1 MCLCSHRI
9 QSALQSV
16 PPPPPNTVSLDSVV
30 SSLPPAL
37 RHNLQQLQHVSSL
50 ELRDIIQRQQQQ
62 EPAVKLDLLVND
74 VNLILAAL
82 QELPHK
88 VADPLLRKIMEQ
100 ANAQLAP
107 NGA

>member
-1 MCLCSHRI
+1 MN
-9 QSALQSV
+9 
-16 PPPPPNTVSLDSVV
+16 PELDHLDVDNQ
-30 SSLPPAL
+30 A
-37 RHNLQQLQHVSSL
+37 QAA
-50 ELRDIIQRQQQQ
+50 QQ

>member
-1 MCLCSHRI
+1 MN
-9 QSALQSV
+9 
-16 PPPPPNTVSLDSVV
+16 PELDHLDVDNQAQAV
-30 SSLPPAL
+30 
-37 RHNLQQLQHVSSL
+37 
-50 ELRDIIQRQQQQ
+50 QQ

-88 VADPLLRKIMEQ
+88 IADPLLRKIMEQ

>member
-1 MCLCSHRI
+1 MN
-9 QSALQSV
+9 
-16 PPPPPNTVSLDSVV
+16 PELDHLDVDNQAQAA
-30 SSLPPAL
+30 P
-37 RHNLQQLQHVSSL
+37 
-50 ELRDIIQRQQQQ
+50 Q
-62 EPAVKLDLLVND
+62 EPTVKLDLLVND

>member
-1 MCLCSHRI
+1 MN
-9 QSALQSV
+9 
-16 PPPPPNTVSLDSVV
+16 PELDHLDVDNQ
-30 SSLPPAL
+30 PQAA
-37 RHNLQQLQHVSSL
+37 
-50 ELRDIIQRQQQQ
+50 QQ

-88 VADPLLRKIMEQ
+88 VADPLLRKIMGQ

-107 NGA
+107 NAA

>member
-1 MCLCSHRI
+1 MN
-9 QSALQSV
+9 
-16 PPPPPNTVSLDSVV
+16 PELDHLDVDNQAQAA
-30 SSLPPAL
+30 P
-37 RHNLQQLQHVSSL
+37 
-50 ELRDIIQRQQQQ
+50 Q

-88 VADPLLRKIMEQ
+88 IADPLLRKIMEQ

>member
-1 MCLCSHRI
+1 MN
-9 QSALQSV
+9 
-16 PPPPPNTVSLDSVV
+16 PELDHLDVDNQ
-30 SSLPPAL
+30 A
-37 RHNLQQLQHVSSL
+37 QAA
-50 ELRDIIQRQQQQ
+50 QQ
-62 EPAVKLDLLVND
+62 EPVVNLELAVND

-88 VADPLLRKIMEQ
+88 VADPMLRKIMGQ

>member
-1 MCLCSHRI
+1 MN
-9 QSALQSV
+9 
-16 PPPPPNTVSLDSVV
+16 PELDHLDVDNQAQAV
-30 SSLPPAL
+30 
-37 RHNLQQLQHVSSL
+37 
-50 ELRDIIQRQQQQ
+50 QQ

>member
-1 MCLCSHRI
+1 MN
-9 QSALQSV
+9 
-16 PPPPPNTVSLDSVV
+16 PELDHLDVDNQAAPQEPVV
-30 SSLPPAL
+30 K
-37 RHNLQQLQHVSSL
+37 L
-50 ELRDIIQRQQQQ
+50 EL
-62 EPAVKLDLLVND
+62 AVND
-74 VNLILAAL
+74 VNLVLAAL

>member
-1 MCLCSHRI
+1 MN
-9 QSALQSV
+9 
-16 PPPPPNTVSLDSVV
+16 PELDHLDVDNQ
-30 SSLPPAL
+30 A
-37 RHNLQQLQHVSSL
+37 QAA
-50 ELRDIIQRQQQQ
+50 QQ
-62 EPAVKLDLLVND
+62 EPVVNLELAVND

-88 VADPLLRKIMEQ
+88 VADPLLRKIMGQ